1 MDIKKYFDNIDKDI
15 LFQILK
21 RKITDKKLLRLLQEI
36 IYSNCTKEELEN
48 ASSKRKGLPIG
59 NYTSQIFANIYLNEL
74 DQYIKHS
81 LKGKYYFRYLDDM
94 ILLVETK
101 KEAKMCLKKIKEL
114 KCLIKNGKIN
124 SKEAK
129 KYLAGHIGYIHYA
142 NIRNLT
148 KKIFYIM
155 RDKSKGQ

>member
-1 MDIKKYFDNIDKDI
+1 
-15 LFQILK
+15 
-21 RKITDKKLLRLLQEI
+21 
-36 IYSNCTKEELEN
+36 
-48 ASSKRKGLPIG
+48 
-59 NYTSQIFANIYLNEL
+59 
-74 DQYIKHS
+74 
-81 LKGKYYFRYLDDM
+81 M